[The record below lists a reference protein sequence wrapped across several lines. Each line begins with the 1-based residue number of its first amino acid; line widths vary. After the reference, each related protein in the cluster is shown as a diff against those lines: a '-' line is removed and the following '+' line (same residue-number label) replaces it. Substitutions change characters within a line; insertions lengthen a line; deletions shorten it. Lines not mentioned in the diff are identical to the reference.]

1 MDHENGSDG
10 SDELTKLINGWAL
23 IDGHIR
29 RATADGADCTNLRA
43 LRGLMHDKA
52 EALAGVLLVKP

>member
-1 MDHENGSDG
+1 MDQTDQMPGSED
-10 SDELTKLINGWAL
+10 LAKLIDGWAL

-43 LRGLMHDKA
+43 LRNSMHDKA
-52 EALAGVLLVKP
+52 EALAAELLVKP